1 MFGLSPKEN
10 REIPPLRYE
19 LVYRVKADFPEL
31 EIIANG
37 GIRSLEQARTQLA
50 RVDGVMI
57 GREAYQNPYVL
68 AEWERALLGGVAPAP
83 SRFEVVER
91 LLPYVERELAEGTP
105 LRAITRHVLGLF
117 NGLPGARAWR
127 RRCPKRRTAPA
138 PARNCSSTQ

>member
-1 MFGLSPKEN
+1 
-10 REIPPLRYE
+10 
-19 LVYRVKADFPEL
+19 
-31 EIIANG
+31 
-37 GIRSLEQARTQLA
+37 
-50 RVDGVMI
+50 MI

-91 LLPYVERELAEGTP
+91 LPVRRAGAEGTP

-127 RRCPKRRTAPA
+127 RRLSSGAPPRRRRAIAPR
-138 PARNCSSTQ
+138 RNECGPGRGVVTR